1 MRLMDR
7 HILERIFEYN
17 INFQRENGVPPTFR
31 RIMQDLKLGSLA
43 TVRRYVLELE
53 RENRIHRTSKGTIA
67 PLPQLTRPHNV
78 IVPLI
83 GDVACGQPNYGE
95 EQYED
100 CYALPR
106 TLFGAGELFMLHAV
120 GESMI
125 GIGIHDGDL
134 IVIRRQNSAKNG
146 DIVIALVDG
155 KTTLKRFNRNTQHII
170 LHPENTSMQDIIVT
184 NCEIQGIL
192 VGCIKLY

>member
-1 MRLMDR
+1 MRNMDR

-17 INFQRENGVPPTFR
+17 INFQRENGVPPNFR
-31 RIMQDLKLGSLA
+31 SIMQDLKLGSLA
-43 TVRRYVLELE
+43 TVRRYVLALE
-53 RENRIHRTSKGTIA
+53 RENRIQRTIQGTIA
-67 PLPQLTRPHNV
+67 PLPQLTRTHNV

-83 GDVACGQPNYGE
+83 GEVACGQPNYGE
-95 EQYED
+95 AQFED

-106 TLFGAGELFMLHAV
+106 TLFGAGELFMLHTV

-125 GIGIHDGDL
+125 DIGIHDGDL
-134 IVIRRQNSAKNG
+134 IVIRRQNNAKNG

-155 KTTLKRFNRNTQHII
+155 KTTLKRFYKDARHII
-170 LHPENTSMQDIIVT
+170 LHPENTNMQDIYVE